1 MAPVARWK
9 PRWRPPSVEA
19 LDRLYRPQA
28 LDVPVLVA
36 RDAPI
41 ATLDPRTVGNFQAP
55 ELPEIQLS
63 ATQRAV
69 EALLPQVVEDL
80 EPTLKIVAVSP
91 AWMRVTAADG
101 SVIFEGTLGTVEQG
115 SIYEIPLTEEPP
127 TLRVGESGAVYFA
140 MNGAHFGPVGPR
152 GTVTKNVQLSMDAVF
167 ERFEIADLEAEQ
179 NFALRQL
186 LVAEA
191 QNTQP
196 QQAAAD

>member
-1 MAPVARWK
+1 
-9 PRWRPPSVEA
+9 
-19 LDRLYRPQA
+19 
-28 LDVPVLVA
+28 
-36 RDAPI
+36 
-41 ATLDPRTVGNFQAP
+41 
-55 ELPEIQLS
+55 
-63 ATQRAV
+63 
-69 EALLPQVVEDL
+69 
-80 EPTLKIVAVSP
+80 
-91 AWMRVTAADG
+91 
-101 SVIFEGTLGTVEQG
+101 